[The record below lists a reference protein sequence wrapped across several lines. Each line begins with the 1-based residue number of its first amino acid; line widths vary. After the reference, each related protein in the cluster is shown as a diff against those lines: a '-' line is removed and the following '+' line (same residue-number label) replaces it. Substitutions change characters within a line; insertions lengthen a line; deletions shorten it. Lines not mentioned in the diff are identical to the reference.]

1 MHDGKLYK
9 TVCPQE
15 DKLTGVVRDSGA
27 CLSIVNFSDKP
38 LKEIGLSMLGIEWA
52 DQGYPQPIRFLIVEI
67 TTK

>member
-27 CLSIVNFSDKP
+27 AGRCMNMQELCKSGFDEVNVVWLRK
-38 LKEIGLSMLGIEWA
+38 
-52 DQGYPQPIRFLIVEI
+52 
-67 TTK
+67 TK